1 MDSTENVVIDN
12 QSIELKDLTDEGR
25 LYVQRV
31 MELRNN
37 LGQLD
42 LQRQEIQVLIQAYA
56 NSIKNSMEVVQPEEV
71 AEQVN

>member
-31 MELRNN
+31 MELRSN